1 MCKMLLVQKVMR
13 EDALIVQPV
22 AVSSVFWQA
31 LVSLRVGYNETLTL
45 HSETIA
51 LYSETLTL
59 HSETIY
65 RNPET
70 LTWSVILFLI
80 ENKKAYI
87 SNNTQKITYKKMAL
101 TYR

>member
-1 MCKMLLVQKVMR
+1 MLLVQKVMR

-45 HSETIA
+45 HSETI
-51 LYSETLTL
+51 
-59 HSETIY
+59 Y

-87 SNNTQKITYKKMAL
+87 SNNNQKIIYKKMAL
-101 TYR
+101 TYC